1 MYKLSQK
8 LMIYLIF
15 IEIQSEAQ
23 VHVNTGNPE
32 LIVHTK
38 SGKTI
43 NKNPTVNMILFE
55 LIEINFSF
63 SIQ

>member
-1 MYKLSQK
+1 
-8 LMIYLIF
+8 MIYLIF

-23 VHVNTGNPE
+23 AHVNTGNPE
-32 LIVHTK
+32 LIVHK
-38 SGKTI
+38 KWKTI